1 MIKSVLET
9 TYLGFVCMHTF
20 FSAWESLIRGT
31 TVSAMHLPFA
41 GIICLLAVF
50 VHPCVYCDI
59 QVSTK
64 ELIFPLGTKEI
75 VQIKVRNFD
84 KTNVTLYLTVHN
96 EEVIDVYPLFIPLKP
111 FDDDYNF
118 SVVARKAGHSEISG
132 NSSNPEVNV
141 KHVYLVANVHRDKV
155 IDIISQISGWIYF
168 ITWALSYYPQIYI
181 NFRRKSVIGF
191 SFDYLALNM
200 VGYVSFGI
208 FIQSLFFAPAMQEE
222 YFETY
227 SRGLIP
233 VKVNDVFYNLHGICA
248 LLLTVAQCFYYE
260 SGKQTIS
267 MITRLIL
274 GAFGIFY
281 LVLFILRAV
290 SVIQWL
296 TFLYYASY
304 VKLVITVLK
313 YIPQAYLN
321 YKRKSTSGWSIGV
334 VNLNLAGGVCSIGQM
349 ILDSY
354 NYNDWA
360 SIFGN
365 PTKFGLGAFTVL
377 FQVLFM
383 VQHYILY
390 RKSPSKNRRD
400 LITNL

>member
-1 MIKSVLET
+1 
-9 TYLGFVCMHTF
+9 
-20 FSAWESLIRGT
+20 
-31 TVSAMHLPFA
+31 MHLSFA
-41 GIICLLAVF
+41 GICLLAVF
-50 VHPCVYCDI
+50 VYPRVYCNI

-64 ELIFPLGTKEI
+64 ELIFPLGTKET
-75 VQIKVRNFD
+75 VQINVRDFN

-96 EEVIDVYPLFIPLKP
+96 EEVLDIYPPFIRLKP
-111 FDDDYNF
+111 FDHDYNF
-118 SVVARKAGHSEISG
+118 SVFATKAGHSEISG
-132 NSSNPEVNV
+132 NSSNSEVDV
-141 KHVYLVANVHRDKV
+141 QHLYLVANVHRDKA

-168 ITWALSYYPQIYI
+168 VTWALSYYPQIYV
-181 NFRRKSVIGF
+181 NFKRKSVIGF
-191 SFDYLALNM
+191 SFDYLSLNM

-208 FIQSLFFAPAMQEE
+208 FIHSLFFAPAMQEE
-222 YFETY
+222 YFEQY

-233 VKVNDVFYNLHGICA
+233 VKVNDVFYNLHGIFA
-248 LLLTVAQCFYYE
+248 LLLTAAQCFYYE

-267 MITRLIL
+267 MLTRLIL
-274 GAFGIFY
+274 GGIGIFY

-290 SVIQWL
+290 NAIQWL
-296 TFLYYASY
+296 TFLYDASY
-304 VKLVITVLK
+304 VKLLITVLK

-334 VNLNLAGGVCSIGQM
+334 VILNLVGGVCSIGQM

-383 VQHYILY
+383 VQHYVLY
-390 RKSPSKNRRD
+390 RKPTSKNRRD
-400 LITNL
+400 LL